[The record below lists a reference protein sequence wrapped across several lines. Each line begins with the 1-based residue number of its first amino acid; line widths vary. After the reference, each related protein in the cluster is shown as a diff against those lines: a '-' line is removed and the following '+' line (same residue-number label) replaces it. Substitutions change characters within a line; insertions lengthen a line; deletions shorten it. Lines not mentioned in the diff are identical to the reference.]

1 MFLPDCHLSYL
12 NVFDKIEL
20 SSPQEQGAAETR
32 HTSVTGLIF
41 AHSPG
46 ALFVFVDSPGRG

>member
-20 SSPQEQGAAETR
+20 SSPQEQEAAETR